1 MNQFLEVG
9 RLFLGLYEREFTA
22 LILTLPRVYLF
33 IYVSQIM
40 GLQAV
45 PRLIRNVM
53 VLVLTAFAAPINL
66 AHLGGFN
73 GSILTYAAYFF
84 KEAVIGVIMGYVF
97 GWVFWAIQSAG
108 ALIDNQ
114 RGAAIASSIDP
125 LHAHETTPLGSLFAQ
140 AFLTYTFLS
149 GAILNIVFVL
159 FQSFVLWPAG
169 QPIPGPT
176 EHLPVLLLSM
186 ADRGMRI
193 IVIYALP
200 VIALMFLTEF
210 ALALVSRFTPQVQVF
225 ILSMPIKSALAMF
238 ILIFYLSRLLPEANG
253 DLLSAGLGLRELID
267 ALLATPEAPAPQ
279 SIE

>member
-1 MNQFLEVG
+1 MNDFVETG

-33 IYVSQIM
+33 VYVSQIM

-45 PRLIRNVM
+45 PRLVCNAM

-66 AHLGGFN
+66 AHIDGFD
-73 GSILTYAAYFF
+73 GSVLTYASHFF
-84 KEAVIGVIMGYVF
+84 KEAVIGLLMGYVF
-97 GWVFWAIQSAG
+97 GWIFWAVQSAG

-125 LHAHETTPLGSLFAQ
+125 LHAQETTPLGLLFSQ

-149 GAILNIVFVL
+149 GAILNLLFVL

-169 QPIPGPT
+169 QLIPRPT
-176 EHLPVLLLSM
+176 EHLPAVLLSM
-186 ADRGMRI
+186 ADRGTET

-200 VIALMFLTEF
+200 VVALMFLTEF

-238 ILIFYLSRLLPEANG
+238 ILIVYFSRLLDAANF
-253 DLLSAGLGLRELID
+253 DLMLVRNGLEELIS
-267 ALLATPEAPAPQ
+267 ALRGIPDGNP
-279 SIE
+279 